1 MVAGNGQRIL
11 RRIVGAAFTLA
22 LTLTALLLVTFA
34 LSSLSPVDPA
44 VRLVGDHAS
53 AATYQQARRD
63 LGLDRSRPVQFERY
77 VSHALHGDLGISSST
92 GQPVSQDLASVFP
105 ATLELATLAMLVSAV
120 VGLIFGVLGARQPGG
135 IVDAGIRI
143 LSLAGNSIPIFWLG
157 LLSLYLFYA
166 HLHWTGGPGR
176 LDDAFEY
183 TIDRVTGLVL
193 IDTWRSGV
201 PGAFVNAI
209 AHLVLPVLVLAAN
222 TLGNIAR
229 MTRAALLNENAREY
243 VTLARAKGAG
253 EARVLLGHILPN
265 AAGTIL
271 TVLAL
276 SYARLLEGAVLTE
289 TVFAWPGLGRYLTTA
304 LFAADIPAILGGTLV
319 IGVCFIVL
327 NRCTDLLVRAVD
339 PRTL

>member
-1 MVAGNGQRIL
+1 MVAGHAPRLLLRIG
-11 RRIVGAAFTLA
+11 GALFTLVV
-22 LTLTALLLVTFA
+22 TLSALLLATFA
-34 LSSLSPVDPA
+34 LSALSPVDPA
-44 VRLVGDHAS
+44 LRLVGDHAS
-53 AATYQQARRD
+53 TASYEQARRD
-63 LGLDRSRPVQFERY
+63 LGLGRPWIVQFERY
-77 VSHALHGDLGISSST
+77 VSHAVRGDLGISSST
-92 GQPVSQDLASVFP
+92 GQPVREDLKTVFP
-105 ATLELATLAMLVSAV
+105 ATLELATLAMGVSAV
-120 VGLIFGVLGARQPGG
+120 VGVAFGLLGARRPGG
-135 IVDAGIRI
+135 LADAVIRI

-176 LDDAFEY
+176 LDDAYEF
-183 TIDRVTGLVL
+183 TIDRGTGLVL
-193 IDTWRSGV
+193 IDAWRSGE
-201 PGAFVNAI
+201 PGAFANAI
-209 AHLVLPVLVLAAN
+209 AHLILPVLVLAAN
-222 TLGNIAR
+222 GLGNIAR
-229 MTRAALLNENAREY
+229 MTRTALLNESAREY

-271 TVLAL
+271 TVLSL

-304 LFAADIPAILGGTLV
+304 LFAADIPAILGSTLL
-319 IGVCFIVL
+319 IGVCFVIL